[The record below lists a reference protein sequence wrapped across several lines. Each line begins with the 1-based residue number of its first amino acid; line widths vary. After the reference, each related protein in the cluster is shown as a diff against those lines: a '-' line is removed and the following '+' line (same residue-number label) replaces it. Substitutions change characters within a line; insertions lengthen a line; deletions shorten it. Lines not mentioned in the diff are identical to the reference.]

1 MQRLHEGLSVG
12 SGVDEVWIGVVL
24 ALCVGCVAFLA
35 HRMEKN
41 ANALRHE
48 LALSVAKLDSK
59 TFPEMPDFEELK
71 ESLEDLIEDT
81 IGSMR
86 VPQAGDHLMAMAQ
99 QWFQIKM
106 AKQMNGIPGLD
117 LLAPQEPGN
126 SENSDYELHP
136 DS

>member
-1 MQRLHEGLSVG
+1 M
-12 SGVDEVWIGVVL
+12 DEVWFGVVL
-24 ALCVGCVAFLA
+24 ALCVACVAFLA
-35 HRMEKN
+35 YRMEKN
-41 ANALRHE
+41 ANALKHE

-117 LLAPQEPGN
+117 LLAPQEPGTQ
-126 SENSDYELHP
+126 ENPEYEMHP

>member
-1 MQRLHEGLSVG
+1 MQRLDEGLKVG
-12 SGVDEVWIGVVL
+12 LGMEEVWIGVLL
-24 ALCVGCVAFLA
+24 AVGVGCVAFLA
-35 HRMEKN
+35 YRMEKN
-41 ANALRHE
+41 ANALKHE

-59 TFPEMPDFEELK
+59 TFPEMPDFDELK

-106 AKQMNGIPGLD
+106 AKQMNDIPGLD
-117 LLAPQEPGN
+117 LLAQGESGDPTFETG
-126 SENSDYELHP
+126 

>member
-1 MQRLHEGLSVG
+1 MQCVQRLHEGLSVG
-12 SGVDEVWIGVVL
+12 LGMQEVWFGVVL

-41 ANALRHE
+41 ANALKHE

-59 TFPEMPDFEELK
+59 TFPEMPDFDELK

-106 AKQMNGIPGLD
+106 AKQMNDIPGLD
-117 LLAPQEPGN
+117 LLAQGESGDPTFETG
-126 SENSDYELHP
+126 

>member
-1 MQRLHEGLSVG
+1 M
-12 SGVDEVWIGVVL
+12 DEVWIGVVL

-71 ESLEDLIEDT
+71 ESLEDLPLSALILL
-81 IGSMR
+81 GQR

-117 LLAPQEPGN
+117 LLAPQDPN
-126 SENSDYELHP
+126 TQENPEYEMHP